1 MDPLLEQIP
10 QVLELYLQISQY
22 PILAHSIRER
32 MRKELFAR
40 GVISPDLFEEEVRE
54 KAITSQKREGIEDPF
69 GQEAPWIWQE
79 RLSQIRDY
87 LTDFY
92 FAYNLPHALF
102 EEIIHDVLDE
112 RAPDH
117 DALPFNPELA
127 PQNVLLAQA
136 KRYANLAPKKQTEV
150 HHHLREIIVVLTK
163 SMISDQMGFVRL
175 AKQYLDPKDFETINN
190 QRIGR
195 GKIGGKAAG
204 MLLAWKILQEEDP
217 NDQLDLSKRV
227 VIPDTYFI
235 GADMFYNFHT
245 HNNLDEFI
253 NQKYKTEEQIRA
265 DYPRIQKTY
274 MHAKFP
280 DKATRHLRQLLSE
293 VGKKPLIVRSSSL
306 LEDNF
311 GFSFAGKYDSFFCP
325 NQGTPQENLQALTTA
340 IRRVYASVFGPN
352 ALLYRRRMGL
362 VDYDERMAI
371 MIQEVQ
377 GKRYGNYFFPTLAG
391 VGFSHNPFR
400 WNRRIQPKAGLLRL
414 VCGLGT
420 RAVDRVANDYPRM
433 VALSHPPLRPEA
445 SAYEI
450 RKYSQHYIDVIDLR
464 ANELKTLP
472 VRQVI
477 DLDYPDIRL
486 LASQDKGDYLQPIYA
501 TGITADQ
508 NPLVITFNQLLKDQA
523 FVTLMRNVLRKL
535 ELRYERPVDIEFT
548 VEIRKDEPRFVLH
561 LLQCRPQSSRKGGES
576 IYVPVEKVP
585 EESIIFLAR
594 RMVPH
599 GKISR
604 IRYIVYVDPRQ
615 YDHVPDYT
623 TRYELAR
630 VIGRLN
636 KKLEDERFILMG
648 PGRWGTNNVELG
660 LKVGYA
666 DIYNT
671 QALIEIALKGS
682 KGVPEVSYGTHFFQD
697 LVEAQ
702 IYPLPLYPDDP
713 ETIFNRDFFD
723 DAPNSLANL
732 LPKDAEHA
740 NYIQV
745 IDIPAYTDG
754 RYLELAMDSKQDE
767 ALAYL
772 KWYPQ
777 SHVE

>member
-1 MDPLLEQIP
+1 MDPVLEQIP

-54 KAITSQKREGIEDPF
+54 KAITSQRREGIEDPF

-136 KRYANLAPKKQTEV
+136 KRYANLTPEEQSEV
-150 HHHLREIIVVLTK
+150 HHHLREVIVVLTK

-175 AKQYLDPKDFETINN
+175 AKQFLDPADFETINN
-190 QRIGR
+190 RRIGR

-204 MLLAWKILQEEDP
+204 MMLAWKILQEEDP
-217 NDQLDLSKRV
+217 TDQLNLSKRV

-265 DYPRIQKTY
+265 DYPRIQETY
-274 MHAKFP
+274 RHAQFP
-280 DKATRHLRQLLSE
+280 DEATRHLRQLLSE

-311 GFSFAGKYDSFFCP
+311 GFSFAGKYESFFCP
-325 NQGTPQENLQALTTA
+325 NQGTPQENLEALTTA
-340 IRRVYASVFGPN
+340 IRAVYASVFGPN

-377 GKRYGNYFFPTLAG
+377 GKRYGDYFFPPLAG

-400 WNRRIQPKAGLLRL
+400 WNRRIHPQAGLLRL

-433 VALSHPPLRPEA
+433 VALSHPTLRPETGA
-445 SAYEI
+445 QEI
-450 RKYSQHYIDVIDLR
+450 RQYSQRYIDAIDLK

-472 VRQVI
+472 ISQVVN
-477 DLDYPDIRL
+477 LDYPNIRL

-501 TGITADQ
+501 TGIMANQ
-508 NPLVITFNQLLKDQA
+508 APLVLTFNQVLKNQE

-535 ELRYERPVDIEFT
+535 ELRYERPVDIEYT
-548 VEIRKDEPRFVLH
+548 VSIRETEPRFVLH

-576 IYVPVEKVP
+576 IYIPVEKVP
-585 EESIIFLAR
+585 EEDVVFLAR

-599 GKISR
+599 GKVSR
-604 IRYIVYVDPRQ
+604 IRYIIYVDPRQ
-615 YDHVPDYT
+615 YDRAPDYT

-636 KKLEDERFILMG
+636 KELENEHFILMG
-648 PGRWGTNNVELG
+648 PGRWGTNNPELG

-666 DIYNT
+666 DIHNSK
-671 QALIEIALKGS
+671 ALIEIALRDS
-682 KGVPEVSYGTHFFQD
+682 KGTPEVSYGTHFFQD
-697 LVEAQ
+697 LVEAH
-702 IYPLPLYPDDP
+702 IHPLPLYPDEPD
-713 ETIFNRDFFD
+713 TIFNRDFFKQ
-723 DAPNSLANL
+723 APNVLEEL
-732 LPKDAEHA
+732 LPADAEYA
-740 NYIQV
+740 SYIQV
-745 IDIPAYTDG
+745 IDVPAYTEG

-767 ALAYL
+767 AMAYL
-772 KWYPQ
+772 KWCP
-777 SHVE
+777 EDKR